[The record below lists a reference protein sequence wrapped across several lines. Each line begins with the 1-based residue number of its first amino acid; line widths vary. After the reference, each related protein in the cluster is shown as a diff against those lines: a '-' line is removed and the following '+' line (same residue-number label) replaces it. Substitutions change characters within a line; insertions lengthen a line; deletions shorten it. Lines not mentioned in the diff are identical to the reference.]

1 VGTVSEHCIVVLK
14 TISAEKLNVL
24 AEPVG
29 TAAPK
34 VPPLTKIYTTEQVV
48 GVKFSLA
55 CPAQGFPPPTF
66 R

>member
-1 VGTVSEHCIVVLK
+1 MNKYARKKEYDL
-14 TISAEKLNVL
+14 L

-29 TAAPK
+29 AAAPK
-34 VPPLTKIYTTEQVV
+34 VPSLTKIYTTEQIL
-48 GVKFSLA
+48 GVKLSLA

>member
-1 VGTVSEHCIVVLK
+1 MNKYTRKKECDL
-14 TISAEKLNVL
+14 L

-29 TAAPK
+29 AAAPK
-34 VPPLTKIYTTEQVV
+34 VPPLTKIYTTEQIL